1 MTIPG
6 DVVVRLQPADAT
18 APATARELSRD
29 VARPVSAPAQNRG
42 IHLVPF
48 NEITLSTGRRDLVKG
63 LIPRV
68 GMTVVWGPP
77 KCGKSFW
84 AFDLMMHVALNWPY
98 RGRRVHQGAVVYCAF
113 EGQTGIEQRVAAFRQ
128 THLGGEDTAVPF
140 YLEPVTL
147 DLVKDH
153 AALIAVIRQ
162 TLGDVTPVAVT
173 LDTLN
178 RSLAGSE
185 SSDQDMS
192 AYVRAADAIREAF
205 QCAVVIV
212 HHCGHGGDRPRGHS
226 SLMGAL
232 DAQLAVKRDAT
243 NNILVE
249 VELMKDGAQGDI
261 IASRL
266 EVVTVGA
273 DVDGDPITSCIVVE
287 LDAAAA
293 QRASR
298 SGQRGWP
305 NGSLRFVRN
314 AINAALIDHG
324 ISHTVRGDGPQVRA
338 VPVSAARA
346 EHKRAYVSNGDGD
359 AAANERQAWRR
370 NFPDARSRNLICA
383 ETTRTGQELVWLMTD
398 DLPAGPV

>member
-1 MTIPG
+1 MTTIEG
-6 DVVVRLQPADAT
+6 EKVTYLQPADAT
-18 APATARELSRD
+18 ASAPARELSRD
-29 VARPVSAPAQNRG
+29 VARPPPPRRD

-48 NEITLSTGRRDLVKG
+48 NEITLSTARRDLVKG

-84 AFDLMMHVALNWPY
+84 VFDLMMHVALGWSY
-98 RGRRVHQGAVVYCAF
+98 RGRRVNQGAVIYCAF
-113 EGQTGIEQRVAAFRQ
+113 EGQTGIEQRVAAFKQ
-128 THLGGEDTAVPF
+128 TNFDGESVDVPF

-153 AALIAVIRQ
+153 VALIAVIKQ
-162 TLGDVTPVAVT
+162 KLGNVIPVAVT

-205 QCAVVIV
+205 QCAVIIV
-212 HHCGHGGDRPRGHS
+212 HHCGHDGVRPRGHS

-232 DAQLAVKRDAT
+232 DAQLAVKRDGA

-249 VELMKDGAQGDI
+249 VELMKDGAQGDV
-261 IASRL
+261 IASKL
-266 EVVTVGA
+266 EVVQVGI
-273 DVDGDPITSCIVVE
+273 DVDSAPITSCVIVE
-287 LDAAAA
+287 LEAVAA

-298 SGQRGWP
+298 PAQ
-305 NGSLRFVRN
+305 N
-314 AINAALIDHG
+314 AWTKGLKVFRDAVDEALINSGADHRPG
-324 ISHTVRGDGPQVRA
+324 GDGPVMRA
-338 VPVSAARA
+338 VTIQAAKA
-346 EHKRAYVSNGDGD
+346 VHSQKYVSNGEGD
-359 AAANERQAWRR
+359 RAEAQKKAWTRGLEK
-370 NFPDARSRNLICA
+370 AREVSLISG
-383 ETTRTGQELVWLMTD
+383 EFIGGQELIWFV
-398 DLPAGPV
+398 

>member
-1 MTIPG
+1 MTGLTSIP
-6 DVVVRLQPADAT
+6 DETVTYLQP
-18 APATARELSRD
+18 PAR
-29 VARPVSAPAQNRG
+29 NRG

-48 NEITLSTGRRDLVKG
+48 AEITLGTARRDLVKG

-84 AFDLMMHVALNWPY
+84 AFDLMMHVALGWSY
-98 RGRRVHQGAVVYCAF
+98 RGRRVNQGTVVYCAF
-113 EGQTGIEQRVAAFRQ
+113 EGQTGIEQRVEAFRLKYLDGH
-128 THLGGEDTAVPF
+128 TAAVPF

-147 DLVKDH
+147 DLVRDH
-153 AALIAVIRQ
+153 GALITAIRQ
-162 TLGDVTPVAVT
+162 SLGDVMPVAVT

-205 QCAVVIV
+205 QCAVIIV
-212 HHCGHGGDRPRGHS
+212 HHCGHDGVRPRGHS
-226 SLMGAL
+226 SLAGAL
-232 DAQLAVKRDAT
+232 DAQLAVKRDGA

-266 EVVTVGA
+266 EVVTVGT
-273 DVDGDPITSCIVVE
+273 DEDGEAITSCIVVE
-287 LDAAAA
+287 LDEAAA

-298 SGQRGWP
+298 PGQRGWP
-305 NGSLRFVRN
+305 NGSLRFIRD
-314 AINAALIDHG
+314 AINAALINHAV
-324 ISHTVRGDGPQVRA
+324 SHTVRGDGPQVRA

-346 EHKRAYVSNGDGD
+346 EHQRAYVSHGEGD
-359 AAANERQAWRR
+359 AAAAERQAWRR
-370 NFPDARSRNLICA
+370 NFSDARSRNLISG
-383 ETTRTGQELVWLMTD
+383 ETTRNGQELIWLITD
-398 DLPAGPV
+398 DQPASP